1 MISYDNPQSITDK
14 VRLVQKYKL
23 AGVMI
28 WSIDTDDFHGD
39 CENSGGL
46 TIAKGFPLL
55 RTINIVL
62 AQPYKESEDID
73 TNEIPKETDKKDEPS
88 SGPISKTS
96 FGLLIMNLL
105 LLNLY

>member
-62 AQPYKESEDID
+62 AQPYKNLKIL
-73 TNEIPKETDKKDEPS
+73 TLMKFQKRQTKKMSLVLVQSVKPVLDC
-88 SGPISKTS
+88 
-96 FGLLIMNLL
+96 
-105 LLNLY
+105 